1 MRLEEHHPVADAAVR
16 DGLRR
21 PHYYKLK
28 THISSRDNSRATRTQ
43 SIDKSRSSTR
53 NGNRIRTPFLDTT
66 AGCSLNQ
73 SLHKLHPYNQSLH
86 KLRLKK
92 EVDKVVSLLRREVG
106 SDFLENTRLV
116 IAFCVR
122 GASFRLAYKQHF
134 VVGSGG
140 EVTGWESSHA
150 HSESV

>member
-1 MRLEEHHPVADAAVR
+1 MTRGYPAHMLPTIEYDAENRERLLNRLESKRMMR
-16 DGLRR
+16 D
-21 PHYYKLK
+21 
-28 THISSRDNSRATRTQ
+28 Q
-43 SIDKSRSSTR
+43 SRSR
-53 NGNRIRTPFLDTT
+53 NREYSVMAF
-66 AGCSLNQ
+66 
-73 SLHKLHPYNQSLH
+73 KVPYNQSLH

-122 GASFRLAYKQHF
+122 GASFRLTYKQHF
-134 VVGSGG
+134 VAGSGREG
-140 EVTGWESSHA
+140 TGWESSHA